1 VTRIELPIVEGPK
14 PRTDL
19 GPGGSEAMQ
28 ALTRELAFD
37 ATSWTPERVA
47 RMIEIFDGLAPE
59 WHTRAGEERLR
70 PLRDALARGKVPTGG
85 VCAEVGSGTGLQ
97 TPVMTE
103 HFGFVVSTDLSAQML
118 ARSPRAPS
126 VGLVR
131 CDGSR
136 LPFVGGSV
144 DAVVVVNMFL
154 FPREYTRVL
163 RPGGRLV
170 FVSIYGSGTP
180 IYLPPADVVAAVE
193 AEVDIAE
200 AITSGDGVATW
211 TVVTKGGSPRD

>member
-1 VTRIELPIVEGPK
+1 MTLNQLPILEGLT

-37 ATSWTPERVA
+37 TTSWTPERVA
-47 RMIEIFDGLAPE
+47 RMIEVFDGLAPE

-70 PLRDALARGKVPTGG
+70 PLRDALARGGVPPAG

-103 HFGFVVSTDLSAQML
+103 HFGSVISTDLSSQML
-118 ARSPRAPS
+118 ARSPRRPCVS
-126 VGLVR
+126 LVH
-131 CDGSR
+131 CDASR
-136 LPFVGGSV
+136 LPLAGGSV

-163 RPGGRLV
+163 RAGGRLV
-170 FVSIYGSGTP
+170 FVSIYGTGTP

-193 AEVDIAE
+193 AEADVAE

-211 TVVTKGGSPRD
+211 TVVTKRGFPDG